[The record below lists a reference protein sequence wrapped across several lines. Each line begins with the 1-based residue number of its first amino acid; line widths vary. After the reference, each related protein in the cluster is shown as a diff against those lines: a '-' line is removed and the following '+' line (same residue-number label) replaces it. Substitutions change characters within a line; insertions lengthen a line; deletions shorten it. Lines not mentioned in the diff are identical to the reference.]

1 MRAASDSEASATGHR
16 DPGAHGDHDG
26 RQGVGCDPGA
36 TGSLGARRPGRDL
49 CEIADLDVDETC
61 ALLSAAR
68 ALIPLAS
75 GNGPRCSGCL
85 VGAQVLS
92 LFAEPSTRTRLSFE
106 VAARRLG
113 AQVVDFQH
121 DAASSAAK
129 GETELD
135 ALRNLDAMGFDAIV
149 VRDRR
154 DGYPGWLCSQLRA
167 RVINAG
173 DGAHEHPTQAYLDA
187 LTILEAFDREP
198 VPGAMQGL
206 RVAICGDLR
215 HGRVGRSNLR
225 LLRTLGAELVIAGPG
240 ELAPASLAAEFE
252 VELAPDLDTALAGA
266 HVAMMLRIQRERL
279 PASLQL
285 PDDASYH
292 SAWGLSERR
301 LERLARGGVVL
312 HPGPM
317 NRGVEIADAV
327 ADGPR
332 SRVLRQ
338 VTLGVAVR
346 MAVLARACGVPLA
359 QTIDD
364 TGATR

>member
-1 MRAASDSEASATGHR
+1 MRAASDTAASATGH
-16 DPGAHGDHDG
+16 GLGGGDQEKRSSD
-26 RQGVGCDPGA
+26 
-36 TGSLGARRPGRDL
+36 GSLGVTMGARRPGRDL
-49 CEIADLDVDETC
+49 CEIADLDVAETC

-68 ALIPLAS
+68 AVIPLAS
-75 GNGPRCSGCL
+75 GDGPRRSSCL

-121 DAASSAAK
+121 DASSSAAK

-154 DGYPGWLCSQLRA
+154 DNYPAWLCSQLRA

-173 DGAHEHPTQAYLDA
+173 DGAHEHPTQALLDA
-187 LTILEAFDREP
+187 LTILEAFGREP

-225 LLRTLGAELVIAGPG
+225 LLRALGADLVIAGPG
-240 ELAPASLAAEFE
+240 ELAPATLAAEFA
-252 VELAPDLDTALAGA
+252 VELAPNLDAALDGA

-292 SAWGLSERR
+292 AAWGLSERR
-301 LERLARGGVVL
+301 LERLAPDGVVL

-332 SRVLRQ
+332 ARILRQ

-346 MAVLARACGVPLA
+346 MAVLARACGVALNDTDPNHGA
-359 QTIDD
+359 Q
-364 TGATR
+364 R